1 MRTKAITDIASLYM
15 YVYMNAN
22 HVIGVDKV
30 NRRLFRLFFSHFFFT
45 IVNLFSLLA
54 FQQPLCVCFLRKIV
68 LMLQCLPTH
77 LAVFPFSALI
87 PCASKQ
93 LCKHKL
99 FCYPFAKVFW
109 NKLFFS
115 YNRPHFKDK
124 KSIKLLNI

>member
-1 MRTKAITDIASLYM
+1 MRTKAITDIASL

-45 IVNLFSLLA
+45 SVNLFSLLA

-68 LMLQCLPTH
+68 LMLQCWPTH
-77 LAVFPFSALI
+77 LAVIPFSARI

-93 LCKHKL
+93 LCKHNL

-109 NKLFFS
+109 NKLFFF
-115 YNRPHFKDK
+115 PTIVFILKIK
-124 KSIKLLNI
+124 KY